1 MAIKIPII
9 SDFNSRGV
17 KDAESAFGKLGGV
30 AKKSAL
36 ALGGAAIAGAAIA
49 TKLALAGEEAA
60 TANARIEQI
69 ATSMGIF
76 GEGTENSGT
85 SVKQLTER
93 LTKLAEATAMS
104 TGVDQNQ
111 IKLTQAKL
119 LTFKEL
125 ATTADEVGGA
135 FDRATAAAVDMSA
148 AGFGDAA
155 SNAVQLGKALNDPVK
170 GITALSRSGIT
181 FTAQQKKLI
190 ESLVA
195 TGRAGEA
202 QNMILEAIETQ
213 VGGTA
218 EATANASDK
227 MKVAFSIL
235 QERIGTKLLPVFNK
249 LSKFV
254 IDKLIPGIEK
264 FVAVFEKKGL
274 KGVMNSVI
282 KFIPTI
288 QAKLKELGGAFV
300 AWIVEAAPGIIA
312 ALVKLTKMQVDFL
325 KNTVLPALASVLSKG
340 ANAFWDWIKEAAPP
354 ALKRLGELFGDLANW
369 LLNEGLPM
377 MVDKLIQLGNALVD
391 WIKPQIVPALK
402 ALGELLLVITN
413 WVVTEAVPK
422 IGAQAVKLV
431 GALTGWIA
439 ELLPEAVKG
448 IGAFIT
454 ELAPKIPGLFFKL
467 IAAMVDIGGQLGGD
481 LITALVDALKG
492 LGSKGLDVGKSFANG
507 IIRFINNNV
516 IKKINDLL
524 DFKISLPFGASFRVN
539 PPDIKDI
546 PELAEGGIVTS
557 PTLAMIGEGRGPEA
571 VIPLSKMG
579 QFGMGGG
586 GGITVN
592 VNGGDP
598 NSIVRALQ
606 NYVRQ
611 SGPVPLNTR
620 AM

>member
-76 GEGTENSGT
+76 GEGTENSDT
-85 SVKQLTER
+85 SVKQLTDR
-93 LTKLAEATAMS
+93 LTKLAEATAMA

-125 ATTADEVGGA
+125 ATTADELGGA

-274 KGVMNSVI
+274 KGVMNSVT

-288 QAKLKELGGAFV
+288 IAKLKVLGGAFV
-300 AWIVEAAPGIIA
+300 AWIVEAYPP
-312 ALVKLTKMQVDFL
+312 ALRAVLDMMYKLGQWL
-325 KNTVLPALASVLSKG
+325 QNTGLPALADLLSNG

-369 LLNEGLPM
+369 LLDEGLPM

-431 GALTGWIA
+431 SALTGWIA

-448 IGAFIT
+448 IGAFIA

-467 IAAMVDIGGQLGGD
+467 IAAMVDIGGRLGGD

-492 LGSKGLDVGKSFANG
+492 LGSFGLDVGKSFANA

-516 IKKINDLL
+516 IKKINDLV
-524 DFKISLPFGASFRVN
+524 DFTIPLPLGRSFRVN
-539 PPDIKDI
+539 PPDIGDI

-586 GGITVN
+586 ITIN

-598 NSIVRALQ
+598 QSVVNALRTYMRQ
-606 NYVRQ
+606 NG
-611 SGPVPLNTR
+611 SVPIRVSNIF
-620 AM
+620 

>member
-1 MAIKIPII
+1 MAIKIPIF
-9 SDFNSRGV
+9 SDYDNKGV
-17 KDAESAFGKLGGV
+17 KDAEGAFEAFGTKVGNIAKTAAV
-30 AKKSAL
+30 AF
-36 ALGGAAIAGAAIA
+36 AAIG
-49 TKLALAGEEAA
+49 
-60 TANARIEQI
+60 
-69 ATSMGIF
+69 
-76 GEGTENSGT
+76 
-85 SVKQLTER
+85 
-93 LTKLAEATAMS
+93 
-104 TGVDQNQ
+104 
-111 IKLTQAKL
+111 
-119 LTFKEL
+119 
-125 ATTADEVGGA
+125 
-135 FDRATAAAVDMSA
+135 TAAAVGAYKAVQKASDLAESVSKIETIFGQGAQGVSDFSKTAAKELGMSQQSVYDA
-148 AGFGDAA
+148 AGTFGVFGKAAGLGGQDLTDFSNKFTTLSADLASFNNTSPEDAMQAIGAALRGESEPLRRYGVMLDDAA
-155 SNAVQLGKALNDPVK
+155 LKAEAMAQGIYDGKGPL
-170 GITALSRSGIT
+170 TQ
-181 FTAQQKKLI
+181 QQKVLA
-190 ESLVA
+190 A
-195 TGRAGEA
+195 TGAIFEQTSDA
-202 QNMILEAIETQ
+202 QGDFAKTS
-213 VGGTA
+213 GGL
-218 EATANASDK
+218 ANQQRIFKAQLDN
-227 MKVAFSIL
+227 VVTT
-235 QERIGTKLLPVFNK
+235 IGTKLLPVFMK
-249 LSKFV
+249 IVSFISKK
-254 IDKLIPGIEK
+254 ILPAIELLTS
-264 FVAVFEKKGL
+264 AFEKDGIA
-274 KGVMNSVI
+274 GII
-282 KFIPTI
+282 KVVQGQLPKF

-402 ALGELLLVITN
+402 ALGELLLTILN

-448 IGAFIT
+448 IGAFIA

-467 IAAMVDIGGQLGGD
+467 IAAMVDIGGRLGGD

-492 LGSKGLDVGKSFANG
+492 LGSFGLDVGKSFANA

-516 IKKINDLL
+516 IKKINDLV
-524 DFKISLPFGASFRVN
+524 DFTIPLPLGRSFRVN
-539 PPDIKDI
+539 PPDIGDI

-586 GGITVN
+586 ITVN
-592 VNGGDP
+592 VTSADP
-598 NSIVRALQ
+598 NEVVRALQ
-606 NYVRQ
+606 AYNRNVGRL
-611 SGPVPLNTR
+611 PVTVQ
-620 AM
+620 

>member
-1 MAIKIPII
+1 MAIKIPIF
-9 SDFNSRGV
+9 SDYDNKGV
-17 KDAESAFGKLGGV
+17 KDAEGAFEAFGTKVGNIAKTAAV
-30 AKKSAL
+30 AF
-36 ALGGAAIAGAAIA
+36 AAIG
-49 TKLALAGEEAA
+49 
-60 TANARIEQI
+60 
-69 ATSMGIF
+69 
-76 GEGTENSGT
+76 
-85 SVKQLTER
+85 
-93 LTKLAEATAMS
+93 
-104 TGVDQNQ
+104 
-111 IKLTQAKL
+111 
-119 LTFKEL
+119 
-125 ATTADEVGGA
+125 
-135 FDRATAAAVDMSA
+135 TAAAVGAYKAVQKASDLAESVSKIETIFGQGAQGVSDFSKTAAKELGMSQQSVYDA
-148 AGFGDAA
+148 AGTFGVFGKAAGLGGQDLTDFSNKFTTLSADLASFNNTSPEDAMQAIGAALRGESEPLRRYGVMLDDAA
-155 SNAVQLGKALNDPVK
+155 LKAEAMAQGIYDGKGPL
-170 GITALSRSGIT
+170 TQ
-181 FTAQQKKLI
+181 QQKVLA
-190 ESLVA
+190 A
-195 TGRAGEA
+195 TGAIFEQTSDA
-202 QNMILEAIETQ
+202 QGDFAKTS
-213 VGGTA
+213 GGL
-218 EATANASDK
+218 ANQQRIFKAQLDN
-227 MKVAFSIL
+227 VVTT
-235 QERIGTKLLPVFNK
+235 IGTKLLPVFMKIVNFI
-249 LSKFV
+249 SKK
-254 IDKLIPGIEK
+254 ILPAIELLTS
-264 FVAVFEKKGL
+264 AFEKDGIA
-274 KGVMNSVI
+274 GII
-282 KFIPTI
+282 KVVQGQLPKF

-402 ALGELLLVITN
+402 ALGDLLLTILN

-448 IGAFIT
+448 IGAFIA

-467 IAAMVDIGGQLGGD
+467 IAAMVDIGGRLGGD

-492 LGSKGLDVGKSFANG
+492 LGSFGLDVGKSFANA

-516 IKKINDLL
+516 IKKINDLV
-524 DFKISLPFGASFRVN
+524 DFTIPLPLGRSFRVN
-539 PPDIKDI
+539 PPDIGDI

-586 GGITVN
+586 ITVN
-592 VNGGDP
+592 VTSADP
-598 NSIVRALQ
+598 NEVVRALQ
-606 NYVRQ
+606 AYNRNVGRL
-611 SGPVPLNTR
+611 PVTVQ
-620 AM
+620 